1 MESITFRNYVLR
13 TFGVKIDVWWEN
25 TFVQNAW
32 AWIGAFH
39 CSIHLLVYVSF
50 FPLW

>member
-25 TFVQNAW
+25 TLFRML
-32 AWIGAFH
+32 GH
-39 CSIHLLVYVSF
+39 GSELSIVLF
-50 FPLW
+50 IC